1 MRRECSGCGHGRGQ
15 SIHQLSLTDH
25 HFDLIYPPTQMEI
38 PSFNIN
44 HADARLSTV
53 SAAPG
58 NKTSYISALMSSQ
71 SRLLAFERSAPRFAT
86 LEKMLAKGQCRNVIP
101 RRADFTDSDPHDPEF
116 AKVTRM

>member
-1 MRRECSGCGHGRGQ
+1 
-15 SIHQLSLTDH
+15 
-25 HFDLIYPPTQMEI
+25 MEI

-116 AKVTRM
+116 AKITRM